1 MVTTFSGRGRLGLRR
16 EMQFKM
22 RKGDVSHTVS
32 LFFRANYVEQ
42 PATKPKSDFKY
53 KPNPQNQ
60 RTYLMIHPG
69 FEKCS

>member
-1 MVTTFSGRGRLGLRR
+1 MLRAGSAVTISNGHGRRVLPRG
-16 EMQFKM
+16 MQFKM

-42 PATKPKSDFKY
+42 PATKLKINFKY

-60 RTYLMIHPG
+60 RT
-69 FEKCS
+69 